1 MPNQDTDGNRMIWD
15 ETLRQWVPVTGSL
28 SPAELANE
36 INPILSSRFAP
47 RANVRYVD
55 QFDGATVADKID
67 AAIADLDGDVGLVV
81 IPSNLGAGEPSAQ
94 PTNATLWDLRGGLP
108 VDGGVAI
115 NARTAGV
122 ADRMRIHQWTTDPDR
137 SVVALDC
144 VQDVSGAMHD
154 PSSAEGLTGQVRLRG
169 SLTNSPT
176 SGFALVG
183 VEGNTTIMSTG
194 NTVARARGGTFNVYT
209 SSGSTTNVT
218 DLEVIV
224 AQTAV
229 RSGTG
234 TITNC
239 IGILAEDQSV
249 GSTLN
254 YSLSVGHML
263 IRNNRNVDALDS
275 TGTARRLLTVSSGDL
290 VLFRPLSDTVGF
302 RFGNQANSAS
312 WLTLTSTAA
321 AIGLPLTVTGRV
333 TADGLTL
340 GNAEDIR
347 LQAPAGD
354 VVISTDASNQLNIQG
369 PTVQTRFLNAAY
381 TAVNLAI
388 SDAGNIT
395 HRDGGNLVFGTTT
408 GSKIGTSTSQKLG
421 FFNATPVVQPS
432 GTPAAA
438 TDLATAITLVN
449 SLRTN
454 LLALGL
460 VA

>member
-1 MPNQDTDGNRMIWD
+1 MGVGIILPEVEAESSHYR
-15 ETLRQWVPVTGSL
+15 PL
-28 SPAELANE
+28 SG
-36 INPILSSRFAP
+36 
-47 RANVRYVD
+47 VRYAD
-55 QFDGATVADKID
+55 QFPGATVANKID
-67 AAIADLDGDVGLVV
+67 AAIADLGGAVGIVV
-81 IPSNLGAGEPSAQ
+81 IPNTLGAGEPSAQ
-94 PTNATLWDLRGGLP
+94 PTNATLWDERGGLP
-108 VDGGVAI
+108 VDGGIAI

-122 ADRMRIHQWTTDPDR
+122 ADRMRIHQWTSDPDR

-144 VQDVSGAMHD
+144 VQDVSGAMSD

-169 SLTNSPT
+169 ALTNSPT

-194 NTVARARGGTFNVYT
+194 NTIARARGGTFNVYT
-209 SSGSTTNVT
+209 SAGSTTNVT
-218 DLEVIV
+218 DLEVVV

-229 RSGTG
+229 KAGSGTV
-234 TITNC
+234 TNA
-239 IGILAEDQSV
+239 IGILAEDQSI
-249 GSTLN
+249 GTTLN

-302 RFGNQANSAS
+302 KFSDRANSGS

-347 LQAPAGD
+347 LQAPGGD
-354 VVISTDASNQLNIQG
+354 VVIGTDASNQLNIQG
-369 PTVQTRFLNAAY
+369 PTVQTRFLNNAFS
-381 TAVNLAI
+381 AVNLAI

-395 HRDGGNLVFGTTT
+395 YRDGGNLVFGSTT
-408 GSKIGTSTSQKLG
+408 GTKIGTATTQKLG
-421 FFNATPVVQPS
+421 FWNATPVVRPS
-432 GTPAAA
+432 GTPAAS
-438 TDLATAITLVN
+438 TDLATVIALAN

-454 LLALGL
+454 LLAIGL